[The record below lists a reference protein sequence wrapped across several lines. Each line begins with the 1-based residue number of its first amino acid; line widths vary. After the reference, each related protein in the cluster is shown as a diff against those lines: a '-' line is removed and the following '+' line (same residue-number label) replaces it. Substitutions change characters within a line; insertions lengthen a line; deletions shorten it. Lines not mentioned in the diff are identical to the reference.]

1 MSSKKQSATSES
13 TNQRH
18 RASAIPETKFYVPD
32 YPNKLY
38 IYKNEASRY
47 WWVRYYAEKRILR
60 SSTKTENKREALEA
74 AKAFYDEI
82 QLRIATGKKL
92 GKKSSFEYCAK
103 DWLSQQKAR
112 VATKSLSNES
122 YKQYDYRLKKYIL
135 PFLGD
140 YELTEID
147 YQTLNNFLTFI
158 SSTDDK
164 LSVATVK
171 MYLGKR

>member
-1 MSSKKQSATSES
+1 MSAKKSPKTSES
-13 TNQRH
+13 TIQRH

-38 IYKNEASRY
+38 IYKTEASRY

-92 GKKSSFEYCAK
+92 GKKSSFEYC
-103 DWLSQQKAR
+103 
-112 VATKSLSNES
+112 
-122 YKQYDYRLKKYIL
+122 
-135 PFLGD
+135 
-140 YELTEID
+140 
-147 YQTLNNFLTFI
+147 
-158 SSTDDK
+158 
-164 LSVATVK
+164 
-171 MYLGKR
+171 